1 MSSLLSDPWFAAK
14 VEEVVAR
21 YRHLWTEEQVRA
33 FREAAAWKLAT
44 HPEAR
49 RRLEEERAAEAGES
63 GARAKE
69 GVAPANVRQSPAR
82 KGAAG

>member
-14 VEEVVAR
+14 VEAVVAR
-21 YRHLWTEEQVRA
+21 YRHLWTEDQVRA

-63 GARAKE
+63 GTRPKE
-69 GVAPANVRQSPAR
+69 GVASADARQSSPC

>member
-49 RRLEEERAAEAGES
+49 RRLEEERAKEGGQS
-63 GARAKE
+63 GTRPKDGVASGDVARAVPRK
-69 GVAPANVRQSPAR
+69 GVA
-82 KGAAG
+82 G